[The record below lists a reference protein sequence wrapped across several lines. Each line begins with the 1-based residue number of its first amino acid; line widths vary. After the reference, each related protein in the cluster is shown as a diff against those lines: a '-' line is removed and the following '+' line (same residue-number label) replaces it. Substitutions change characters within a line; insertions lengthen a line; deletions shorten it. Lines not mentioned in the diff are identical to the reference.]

1 MGSSRTVFGQRTSA
15 RSYGAVGRERC
26 EGVIHSVE
34 DGNVKVAEVAWH
46 KVGHDLALAFASQ
59 LVTTGEAVED
69 EIPSA
74 LAASWGRQTSFRHC
88 RYLTPRQNERSFGD
102 TLRKPRLRS
111 VVLRSRE
118 HGALYT
124 YVKLSASALALL
136 LFGTN
141 GTQDAVAN
149 GDTRT
154 IDLVHTHTKETASI
168 TFKRNGTYDAKALQQ
183 LDWFL
188 RDWRSDQLAK
198 MEPRLFDVVWE
209 VYRSV
214 RASEGVHVVS
224 AYRAPGTNA
233 MLRRRSKGVS
243 KHSQHMAGKAMDLFL
258 PGVDIAKVR
267 ATAMR
272 LQHGGVGFYPSPAHS
287 FVHVDVGSVRA
298 WPRMTRGQL
307 LALFPD
313 GKTVHLPSSGPPL
326 PRYEEARAE
335 ILARGATGSGV
346 NVASVDGG
354 RRRSLS
360 AMPESAVP
368 ASALALTPMPPRQD
382 IMALT
387 SFALPPVPPSLSVE
401 IASAGIIPV
410 ATRTDGTGSNE
421 RGPEITSRP
430 AGAAVEDRAQVR
442 ALFAAALSRLD
453 AGAQVKVATAR
464 VRPQL
469 DAPIGFIA
477 EPASGFRLR
486 FSAGTG
492 DELSNRFTG
501 PAVKLPSLLR

>member
-1 MGSSRTVFGQRTSA
+1 
-15 RSYGAVGRERC
+15 
-26 EGVIHSVE
+26 
-34 DGNVKVAEVAWH
+34 
-46 KVGHDLALAFASQ
+46 
-59 LVTTGEAVED
+59 
-69 EIPSA
+69 
-74 LAASWGRQTSFRHC
+74 
-88 RYLTPRQNERSFGD
+88 
-102 TLRKPRLRS
+102 LRKPRLRS
-111 VVLRSRE
+111 VVLRSSE
-118 HGALYT
+118 HGALYA

-136 LFGTN
+136 LFATN

-272 LQHGGVGFYPSPAHS
+272 LQYGGVGFYPSPAHS

-368 ASALALTPMPPRQD
+368 ASALALAPMPPRQD

-401 IASAGIIPV
+401 VASAGIIPV

-430 AGAAVEDRAQVR
+430 AGAAAEDRAQVR

-477 EPASGFRLR
+477 EPASSFRLR
-486 FSAGTG
+486 FSARTG